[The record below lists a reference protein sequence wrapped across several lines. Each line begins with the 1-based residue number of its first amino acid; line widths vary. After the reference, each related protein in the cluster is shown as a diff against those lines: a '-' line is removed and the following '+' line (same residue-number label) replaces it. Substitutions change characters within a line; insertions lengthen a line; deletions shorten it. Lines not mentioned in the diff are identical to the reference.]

1 MIKIRK
7 IIPSLILVC
16 LITACGEVKEN
27 EPEPLYDLQNLE
39 IDLAIKP
46 QDSVLKQYMIP
57 ERRYEYK
64 SKEIPH
70 LEVKSDKGISIFGT
84 IYDKSGTL
92 SKEELATITKSKAFR
107 CTDYNSEISN
117 PSNTFELKIDP
128 EKKVSV
134 VISCSMERFSGEGK
148 ERKRTKESYLYP
160 GKFHNNVVLLPEN
173 PLDEVIPLLNELGFS
188 PYNNYDR
195 EGMISV
201 HYLNN
206 FNKKRD
212 KFDLG
217 FINQEQEGINFFW
230 DEDGIT
236 NIVITV
242 SEYAHD
248 RPHEI
253 DSEKDIE
260 LVSEIVSI
268 LTDVEK
274 ERLQKYLVCRFWSYK
289 YEEGT
294 EMYDLCSLNKYG
306 NPSVV
311 NLSDKFELSYDRP
324 GPPLKN
330 WIARISLK

>member
-1 MIKIRK
+1 M
-7 IIPSLILVC
+7 
-16 LITACGEVKEN
+16 N
-27 EPEPLYDLQNLE
+27 
-39 IDLAIKP
+39 
-46 QDSVLKQYMIP
+46 
-57 ERRYEYK
+57 
-64 SKEIPH
+64 
-70 LEVKSDKGISIFGT
+70 
-84 IYDKSGTL
+84 
-92 SKEELATITKSKAFR
+92 
-107 CTDYNSEISN
+107 
-117 PSNTFELKIDP
+117 
-128 EKKVSV
+128 
-134 VISCSMERFSGEGK
+134 
-148 ERKRTKESYLYP
+148 
-160 GKFHNNVVLLPEN
+160 
-173 PLDEVIPLLNELGFS
+173 
-188 PYNNYDR
+188 
-195 EGMISV
+195 
-201 HYLNN
+201 LNN

-248 RPHEI
+248 RPHEN

-260 LVSEIVSI
+260 LVSEIVSM

-306 NPSVV
+306 NPAVV